1 MAKYWAISEVL
12 QDTEYSIQNVICT
25 NWLDAYFLNSPN
37 GVRIYDGHYNAAGTY
52 RFMPRGTYEDNEAI
66 LAYLKNETNYPI
78 AFEYKPQNDGFE
90 AVHSIIAAGCSEL
103 GILITNIYREGYNM
117 VYCLK
122 TPSAYA
128 YFKLAF
134 NGKGIITTLMPYS
147 SLGNEDKELQ
157 QLLEIISHLWQ
168 R

>member
-1 MAKYWAISEVL
+1 M
-12 QDTEYSIQNVICT
+12 N
-25 NWLDAYFLNSPN
+25 
-37 GVRIYDGHYNAAGTY
+37 R
-52 RFMPRGTYEDNEAI
+52 
-66 LAYLKNETNYPI
+66 
-78 AFEYKPQNDGFE
+78 
-90 AVHSIIAAGCSEL
+90 CSEL